1 MAGAAAVFPGSP
13 AEHLAPLAHPRI
25 RTANAAGRNNHP
37 NDTKKIATT
46 GAAAAFPASPAQHPA
61 PLTRPETDIANVTG
75 SNSDPNDTKKIA
87 TTGAAAT
94 FPGSP
99 AERGTVLAA
108 FGGRAGSPR
117 QSGPPLLVHV
127 LPPPAGA
134 SSSRGR
140 R

>member
-1 MAGAAAVFPGSP
+1 MAGAAAVFPSPP
-13 AEHLAPLAHPRI
+13 AEHLAPLVRAGI
-25 RTANAAGRNNHP
+25 GIANVAGRSNDP
-37 NDTKKIATT
+37 NDTKRIATT
-46 GAAAAFPASPAQHPA
+46 DAAVAFPGSPAQHPA
-61 PLTRPETDIANVTG
+61 PLTRPETGTANTAG
-75 SNSDPNDTKKIA
+75 RNSDPNDTKKVVA
-87 TTGAAAT
+87 AGAAAT